1 MADKINRFQI
11 RRGQNAPTATDLLN
25 YEMGIAKDNET
36 LYYRGNEDK
45 IFEVARWSKDES
57 DENGIS
63 AITDADIFSIISI

>member
-1 MADKINRFQI
+1 
-11 RRGQNAPTATDLLN
+11 
-25 YEMGIAKDNET
+25 MGIAKDNET

-63 AITDADIFSIISI
+63 AITDADIFSIVSI

>member
-11 RRGQNAPTATDLLN
+11 RRGQTVPTAADLLN

-36 LYYRGNEDK
+36 LYYRGNQNEV
-45 IFEVARWSKDES
+45 FEVARWSKDES

-63 AITDADIFSIISI
+63 AITDADILSIVST